1 MLPDGLLLYKDAK
14 EIVMGCRTEGTA
26 IHYTLDG
33 SEPTEASPLYTA
45 PFVLD
50 ESVTIR
56 ARAFKEGMQPSPE
69 VKSVAVKAVYRPAST
84 VSGLRSGVRYT
95 YHTGEFSETADVRR
109 SPVKGS
115 GVMEQP
121 SIQDAP
127 DEDHFGYIFTGYIDI
142 PGDSIWNFSLR
153 SDDGAILEIDG
164 DLVVDNDGS
173 HSAITTM
180 GAIPLLKGL
189 HPFKLIYLEDYEGQ
203 SLFWAWRPEGEERFQ
218 PIPAEKLY
226 YR

>member
-1 MLPDGLLLYKDAK
+1 
-14 EIVMGCRTEGTA
+14 
-26 IHYTLDG
+26 
-33 SEPTEASPLYTA
+33 LYTE

-69 VKSVAVKAVYRPAST
+69 IKSVATKAVYRPAAKIA
-84 VSGLRSGVRYT
+84 GLKNGVRYT
-95 YHTGEFSETADVRR
+95 YHLGEFSETADVRR

-115 GVMEQP
+115 GVMERP

-142 PGDSIWNFSLR
+142 PEDGIWSFSLR

-180 GAIPLLKGL
+180 GSIPLLKGL
-189 HPFKLIYLEDYEGQ
+189 HPYKLIYLEDYEGQ
-203 SLFWAWRPEGEERFQ
+203 SLFWAWRAEGQERFN
-218 PIPAEKLY
+218 PIPADKLF